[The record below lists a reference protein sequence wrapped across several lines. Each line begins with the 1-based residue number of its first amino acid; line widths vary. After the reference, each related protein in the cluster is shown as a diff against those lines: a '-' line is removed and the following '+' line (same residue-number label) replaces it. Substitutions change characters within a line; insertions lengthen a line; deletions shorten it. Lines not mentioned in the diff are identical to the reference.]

1 MGVCATEC
9 KKKKKK
15 TYFFIFCGDFVFI
28 GTYEHIVDSKGRVI
42 IPAKFREELGE
53 VFYAT
58 KGKDKTVM
66 IISKETWE
74 KLEADISL
82 KPSATVVKLK
92 RFFFSSAVELIP
104 DKQGRVLLSQALR
117 DYAGLEKDVVINGAG
132 SQVEIWNAA
141 KWKEYND
148 DLSDEEVYDIMA
160 SLDL

>member
-1 MGVCATEC
+1 
-9 KKKKKK
+9 
-15 TYFFIFCGDFVFI
+15 
-28 GTYEHIVDSKGRVI
+28 
-42 IPAKFREELGE
+42 
-53 VFYAT
+53 
-58 KGKDKTVM
+58 M